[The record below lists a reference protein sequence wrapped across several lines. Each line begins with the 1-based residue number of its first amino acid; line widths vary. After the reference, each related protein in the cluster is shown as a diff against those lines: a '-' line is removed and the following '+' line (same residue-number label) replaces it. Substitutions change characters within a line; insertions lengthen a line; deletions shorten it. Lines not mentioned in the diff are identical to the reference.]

1 MEKFH
6 VKGSRYEKQK
16 IECNNIPF
24 YDAECPSVLL
34 WIFSIIC
41 VGGWGGGC
49 GERFFATLNFSMET

>member
-24 YDAECPSVLL
+24 YDAECSYVLL
-34 WIFSIIC
+34 WIFSLIC
-41 VGGWGGGC
+41 VGVWGVA
-49 GERFFATLNFSMET
+49 ERFFATLNFPMET